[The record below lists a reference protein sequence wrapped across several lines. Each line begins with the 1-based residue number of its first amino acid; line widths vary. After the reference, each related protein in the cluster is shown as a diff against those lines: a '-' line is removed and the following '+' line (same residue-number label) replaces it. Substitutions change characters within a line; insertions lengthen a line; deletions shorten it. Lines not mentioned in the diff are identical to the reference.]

1 MSVEQSIILGAGH
14 LYGDPPT
21 RQALVALPIGKLM
34 HTHCIGKSSYGKSR
48 FLASYFLML
57 LSRGVSATLIDPA
70 GDLSRLV
77 LEQLIATGFFDH
89 SDAMDKLVYLDIPK
103 AARLKRYVPFN
114 VLSTGQDADTTSS
127 LALEAFKR
135 VWPSLAEGSSTTIEI
150 LVKMGS
156 YVLAVN
162 NIPLLPYLHYLFAN
176 EPWREQL
183 LRNVKSDMVLNFFR
197 RYKNKQLQPSMEPTL
212 KRIDLLAFSPVL
224 RYSLGQRDNPI
235 FNFRR
240 LLDENRSLIINLN
253 LPDPDAMRLWGCFL
267 TVYAETGALSRGEI
281 PARERRGKHMLI
293 LDEFQNFTAQSDTSL
308 RKILDECRKQG
319 LLLCLAHQS
328 WSQVPERL
336 AGALNNCDVRVAFKL
351 ERSDAL
357 KSQALLHFPYDPYLV
372 KYPAEYTP
380 QYRPPVY
387 YSRIEQEAM
396 HADDIIELEQREA
409 FVRLPNTTL
418 YRMQSLE
425 VNDPMLQENIV
436 REVEEYYLQRY
447 FRSEGDIDREIGETL
462 GGVITPS
469 QGERNFEPTATMEM
483 RPERVERPDA
493 EDFGDVIF

>member
-1 MSVEQSIILGAGH
+1 MNWEKTIIFGAGH
-14 LYGDPPT
+14 RYEDPPM
-21 RQALVALPIGKLM
+21 RQGLITLPTDKLM

-77 LEQLIATGFFDH
+77 LEQLIATGYFAR
-89 SDAMDKLVYLDIPK
+89 SDATEKLVYLDIAG
-103 AARLKRYVPFN
+103 AARRKRYVPFN
-114 VLSTGQDADTTSS
+114 VLVTGQDADITSS

-135 VWPSLAEGSSTTIEI
+135 VWPSLAEGASTTIEV

-176 EPWREQL
+176 EPWRDQL
-183 LRNVKSDMVLNFFR
+183 LRNVSSDMVRNFFR

-224 RYSLGQRDNPI
+224 RYSLGQPDNPI

-253 LPDPDAMRLWGCFL
+253 LPDPDALRLWGCFL
-267 TVYAETGALSRGEI
+267 TVYAETGALSRGEL
-281 PARERRGKHMLI
+281 PARERRSKHMLI

-308 RKILDECRKQG
+308 RKILDECRKHG
-319 LLLCLAHQS
+319 LLVCLAHQS

-336 AGALNNCDVRVAFKL
+336 IGALNNCDIRVAFKL
-351 ERSDAL
+351 ERDDAI
-357 KSQALLHFPYDPYLV
+357 KTQALLHFPYDPYLV

-387 YSRIEQEAM
+387 YSRPEQDAL
-396 HADDIIELEQREA
+396 HADDIIELQQREA
-409 FVRLPNTTL
+409 YVRLPNTTL
-418 YRMQSLE
+418 YHMQSLE
-425 VNDPMLQENIV
+425 VNDPTLQDSAV
-436 REVEEYYLQRY
+436 RAIEEDYFQRY
-447 FRSEGDIDREIGETL
+447 FRPEAEIEQQINATL
-462 GGVITPS
+462 GGVISPIPT
-469 QGERNFEPTATMEM
+469 GDVVRPTATIET
-483 RPERVERPDA
+483 RPASPKQPDA